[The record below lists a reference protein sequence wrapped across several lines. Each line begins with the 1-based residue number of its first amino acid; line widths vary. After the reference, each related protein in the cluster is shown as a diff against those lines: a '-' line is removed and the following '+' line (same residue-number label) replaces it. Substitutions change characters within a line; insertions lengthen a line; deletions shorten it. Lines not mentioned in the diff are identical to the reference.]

1 MMHVVPR
8 ILRVLLIVGLIPA
21 VAVSGM
27 RPPTCGCDVG
37 ARQAGCACRG
47 SDGASCC
54 DESGGGCPCCS
65 RKTADPSPCAG
76 TQDLEETASDGAAGI
91 GCRCGGPAPVPTVPG
106 STVVELTVDAGLPA
120 ASFVAVVLPP
130 FVPSSLERTR
140 SALLPTPDLPTTLCA
155 LLI

>member
-1 MMHVVPR
+1 MMHDVPR

-27 RPPTCGCDVG
+27 RQPSCGCDVG
-37 ARQAGCACRG
+37 ARQAGCACCG

-54 DESGGGCPCCS
+54 DESGGGCACCS
-65 RKTADPSPCAG
+65 KKSADRSCCAPS
-76 TQDLEETASDGAAGI
+76 QESHDTASDGAAGI
-91 GCRCGGPAPVPTVPG
+91 GCHCGGPTSVPTAP
-106 STVVELTVDAGLPA
+106 SPTVVELTVDAGLPA

-130 FVPSSLERTR
+130 FVPSSLERAR